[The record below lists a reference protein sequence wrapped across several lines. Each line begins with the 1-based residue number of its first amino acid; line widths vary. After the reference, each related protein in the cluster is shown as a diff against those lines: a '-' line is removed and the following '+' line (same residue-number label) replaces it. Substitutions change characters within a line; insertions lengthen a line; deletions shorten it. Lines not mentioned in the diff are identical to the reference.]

1 MLNRLKPKAKVDNPN
16 SNSTSQQ
23 IQKDSCNIHSTDSSV
38 VDGVNDK
45 SSNSSVVVN
54 TVYGDGDN
62 GDNPTTLMATVTI
75 TDNIRSQFRE
85 EMETWK
91 LRYRAEAL
99 KAIAEAKRTAYE
111 QGR

>member
-38 VDGVNDK
+38 V
-45 SSNSSVVVN
+45 
-54 TVYGDGDN
+54 DGDN

>member
-1 MLNRLKPKAKVDNPN
+1 MLNRLKPKANVYNPN

-45 SSNSSVVVN
+45 SSNSVVVN

-75 TDNIRSQFRE
+75 TDDIRSQFRE